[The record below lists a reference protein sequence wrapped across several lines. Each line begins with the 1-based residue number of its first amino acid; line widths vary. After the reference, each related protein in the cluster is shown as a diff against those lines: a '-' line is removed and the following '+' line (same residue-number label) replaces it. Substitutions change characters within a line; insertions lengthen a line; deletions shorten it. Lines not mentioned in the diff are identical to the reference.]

1 MTSLPAKRHNILVL
15 DNELGMGG
23 SEKLLYD
30 FASRF
35 DRDRFGLGVCCLKD
49 GGYWK
54 NKIIELGIPYD
65 ENILGHRFD
74 AFAFRKLARIL
85 RDREIDLIDTY
96 VHPNTV
102 IFAYFAKALG
112 LVKRF
117 VVGFHASGNPQGG
130 RLVPAWLKPF
140 LSEADALVALA
151 ETHRRYL
158 VGVEGLHEDQMEI
171 VYNGVDVDNFSPA
184 TAGEKQR
191 LRGQFGLPESAM
203 VFVTVAS
210 LKPIKRIDLLISAM
224 AGVMRGRPDVRLV
237 VVGDGP
243 DRGALEDLAL
253 RRGIAERVVFTGIRP
268 DVQDLLRMSDGL
280 VLSSR
285 QEAFPTAILEAMACG
300 LPVVATGVG
309 SVSDM
314 VEAGENAVVVPAEN
328 REALGEGIAV
338 IADNPQLAAAYGE
351 RGRQIA
357 VSRFSVQTMC
367 DNRQRLFER
376 LLAEH

>member
-1 MTSLPAKRHNILVL
+1 MIPLPSRRHNILVL

-30 FASRF
+30 FTSRF
-35 DRDRFGLGVCCLKD
+35 DRDRFNLGICCLKD

-54 NKIIELGIPYD
+54 DKIVDLGIPYY
-65 ENILGHRFD
+65 EKILGHRFD
-74 AFAFRKLARIL
+74 VFAFRKLARIL
-85 RDREIDLIDTY
+85 RDNEVDLIDTY

-102 IFAYFAKALG
+102 IFSYFAKALG

-117 VVGFHASGNPQGG
+117 VVGFHASGNPRGG

-151 ETHRRYL
+151 ETHRSYL

-171 VYNGVDVDNFSPA
+171 IYNGVDMDIFSPA
-184 TAGEKQR
+184 PGGEKER
-191 LRGQFGLPESAM
+191 LRRQFGLPESAT

-224 AGVMRGRPDVRLV
+224 SDVMRGRPDVYLV

-243 DRGALEDLAL
+243 DRWALEDLAR
-253 RRGIAERVVFTGIRP
+253 RRGIAEHVVFTGIRR
-268 DVQDLLRMSDGL
+268 DVQDLLRMSDSL

-309 SVSDM
+309 SVGDM
-314 VEAGENAVVVPAEN
+314 VQSGDNAVVVPPEN
-328 REALGEGIAV
+328 REALGQGIAA
-338 IADNPQLAAAYGE
+338 IADNQSLARTYGE
-351 RGRQIA
+351 RGRRIA
-357 VSRFSVQTMC
+357 LSRFSVQTMC
-367 DNRQRLFER
+367 DNRQELFER

>member
-1 MTSLPAKRHNILVL
+1 MTSLPARRHNILVL

-30 FASRF
+30 FANRF
-35 DRDRFGLGVCCLKD
+35 DRDRFNLAVCCLKD

-54 NKIIELGIPYD
+54 DRIVELGIPYY
-65 ENILGHRFD
+65 ENILGHKFD
-74 AFAFRKLARIL
+74 VLAFRKLARIL
-85 RDREIDLIDTY
+85 RDGDIDLIDTY

-117 VVGFHASGNPQGG
+117 VVGFHASGNPRGG

-171 VYNGVDVDNFSPA
+171 ICNGVDVDVFSPA
-184 TAGEKQR
+184 GAGEKER
-191 LRGQFGLPESAM
+191 LRDEFGLPGSAT

-224 AGVMRGRPDVRLV
+224 DDVMHSRPDVRLV

-243 DRGALEDLAL
+243 DRGALEDLA
-253 RRGIAERVVFTGIRP
+253 RQRGLADRVVFTGIRQ
-268 DVQDLLRMSDGL
+268 DVNDLLRMSDGL

-309 SVSDM
+309 SVGDM
-314 VEAGENAVVVPAEN
+314 VEPGENAIVVPPEN
-328 REALGEGIAV
+328 RKALGEGIAL
-338 IADNPQLAAAYGE
+338 IADNRPLARAYGE
-351 RGRQIA
+351 HGRFI
-357 VSRFSVQTMC
+357 VTSRFSVQTMC
-367 DNRQRLFER
+367 DNRQRLFDR
-376 LLAEH
+376 LLAEN